1 MKKLEELVRPHILGL
16 TPYSSA
22 RDEYS
27 GQDGIFLD
35 ANENAFGSVID
46 EPYNRYPDPYQ
57 HQLKLKIARIKKVG
71 PEQIFL
77 GNGSDEPIDLITRMF
92 CAPSRDN
99 IIVMPPTYDMYSVC
113 AAIQEVEVR
122 RVPLVGN
129 YEMDVE
135 KVLQTADANTKIIF
149 ICSPNNPT
157 GNSLQ
162 RKNIDRILA
171 DFDGITVIDEAYLDF
186 STGEG
191 YLNHLNKYEN
201 LIILQ
206 TLSKAW
212 GLAGLRLGM
221 AFAGKKIIQI
231 LNKIKFPYNISDAT
245 QKLALKALNFENRK
259 TEMVK
264 AILDQRSYLEK
275 ELGKLPVVEKIFPS
289 DTNFLLV
296 RFRDASRIF
305 QYLLERNIIVRNR
318 SKLVLCEN
326 ALRITAGTSEENA
339 ALISQLKKYPGKP

>member
-1 MKKLEELVRPHILGL
+1 MKKLEALVRPHILGL

-27 GQDGIFLD
+27 GKDGIFLD

-57 HQLKLKIARIKKVG
+57 HQVKLKISRLKKID

-77 GNGSDEPIDLITRMF
+77 GNGSDEPIDLLVRMF
-92 CAPSRDN
+92 CAPGRDN

-122 RVPLVGN
+122 SIPLGDN

-135 KVLQTADANTKIIF
+135 KVLKAADANTKIIF

-157 GNSLQ
+157 GNSFQ
-162 RKNIDRILA
+162 SKSVERILSE
-171 DFDGITVIDEAYLDF
+171 FEGITVIDEAYIDF
-186 STGEG
+186 SAGKG
-191 YLNHLNKYEN
+191 YLHHLNHHDN
-201 LIILQ
+201 LVILQ

-221 AFAGKKIIQI
+221 AFGTKRIIQI
-231 LNKIKFPYNISDAT
+231 LNKIKFPYNLSEAT

-264 AILDQRSYLEK
+264 AILDQRSYLER
-275 ELGKLPVVEKIFPS
+275 ELGQLPYVEKIFPS
-289 DTNFLLV
+289 DANFLLV
-296 RFRDASRIF
+296 KFREASRVF

-326 ALRITAGTSEENA
+326 ALRITTGTSEENA
-339 ALISQLKKYPGKP
+339 ALISQLKNYPGKS